1 MLLDAVV
8 FPFGLQKWRKGNM
21 TKKHID
27 LTTVGGRIK
36 AKRLEAGMTQE
47 QLAEKLFVKF
57 SMISRYE
64 RAESN
69 MGIDTLKSIANALD
83 CSASYLLEGV
93 DAQLSEEEGELMKI
107 YKSLKNDSIRKIAL
121 EQMKALCGVE

>member
-1 MLLDAVV
+1 MLLDTVV

-21 TKKHID
+21 TKNID

-36 AKRLEAGMTQE
+36 YKRLEARLTQD
-47 QLAEKLFVKF
+47 QLADKLFVKF

-69 MGIDTLKSIANALD
+69 MGIDTLRQIAAALG

-93 DAQLSEEEGELMKI
+93 EPTLSTKDEELIKVFA
-107 YKSLKNDSIRKIAL
+107 SLKDDSVRDLAL
-121 EQMKALCGVE
+121 AQMKLLLNM

>member
-21 TKKHID
+21 TKKNID

-57 SMISRYE
+57 SMVSRYE
-64 RAESN
+64 RSESN
-69 MGIDTLKSIANALD
+69 MGIDTLKRIADALG

-93 DAQLSEEEGELMKI
+93 DTQLSEEEEELMKI

>member
-1 MLLDAVV
+1 MLLDTVV
-8 FPFGLQKWRKGNM
+8 YPFGLQKWRKGNM
-21 TKKHID
+21 TKNID

-36 AKRLEAGMTQE
+36 YKRLEARLTQE
-47 QLAEKLFVKF
+47 QLADKLFVKF

-69 MGIDTLKSIANALD
+69 MGIDTLRQIAAALG

-93 DAQLSEEEGELMKI
+93 EPTLSTKEEELIKVFA
-107 YKSLKNDSIRKIAL
+107 SLKDDSVRDLAL
-121 EQMKALCGVE
+121 AQMKLLLNM

>member
-1 MLLDAVV
+1 
-8 FPFGLQKWRKGNM
+8 M
-21 TKKHID
+21 TKKNID

-36 AKRLEAGMTQE
+36 YKRLEAGLTQE
-47 QLAEKLFVKF
+47 QLADRLFVKF

-69 MGIDTLKSIANALD
+69 MGMDTLRQIAAALG

-93 DAQLSEEEGELMKI
+93 ESKVSSQEEELLKVFA
-107 YKSLKNDSIRKIAL
+107 SLKDDKVRDIAL
-121 EQMKALCGVE
+121 AQMKLMLSI

>member
-1 MLLDAVV
+1 MLLDTVV

-21 TKKHID
+21 TKNID

-36 AKRLEAGMTQE
+36 AKRLEAGLTQE
-47 QLAEKLFVKF
+47 QLADKLFVKF

-69 MGIDTLKSIANALD
+69 MGIDTLRQIAAALG

-93 DAQLSEEEGELMKI
+93 EPTLSTKEEELIKVFA
-107 YKSLKNDSIRKIAL
+107 SLKDDSVRDLAL
-121 EQMKALCGVE
+121 AQMKLLLNM

>member
-1 MLLDAVV
+1 MLLDTVV

-21 TKKHID
+21 TKNID

-36 AKRLEAGMTQE
+36 YKRLEARLTQE
-47 QLAEKLFVKF
+47 QLADKLFVKF

-69 MGIDTLKSIANALD
+69 MGIDTLRQIATALG

-93 DAQLSEEEGELMKI
+93 EPTLSTKEEELIKVFA
-107 YKSLKNDSIRKIAL
+107 SLKDDSVRDLAL
-121 EQMKALCGVE
+121 AQMKLLLNM

>member
-1 MLLDAVV
+1 MLLDTVV

-21 TKKHID
+21 TKNID

-36 AKRLEAGMTQE
+36 YKRLEARLTQE
-47 QLAEKLFVKF
+47 QLADKLFVKF

-69 MGIDTLKSIANALD
+69 MGIDTLRQIAAALG

-93 DAQLSEEEGELMKI
+93 EPTLSTKEEELIKVFA
-107 YKSLKNDSIRKIAL
+107 SLKDDSVRDLAL
-121 EQMKALCGVE
+121 AQMKLLLNM

>member
-1 MLLDAVV
+1 
-8 FPFGLQKWRKGNM
+8 M
-21 TKKHID
+21 TKKNID

-36 AKRLEAGMTQE
+36 YKRLEAGLTQE
-47 QLAEKLFVKF
+47 QLADKLFVKF

-69 MGIDTLKSIANALD
+69 MGIDTLKSIAAALG

-93 DAQLSEEEGELMKI
+93 EPQLSVEEEEF
-107 YKSLKNDSIRKIAL
+107 LKAF
-121 EQMKALCGVE
+121 KALKSEEVRAVAMAQIKVLVNI

>member
-1 MLLDAVV
+1 MLLDTVV

-21 TKKHID
+21 TKNID

-36 AKRLEAGMTQE
+36 YKRLEARLTQE
-47 QLAEKLFVKF
+47 QLADKLFVKF

-69 MGIDTLKSIANALD
+69 MGIDTLRQIAAALG

-93 DAQLSEEEGELMKI
+93 EPTLSTKEEELIKVFA
-107 YKSLKNDSIRKIAL
+107 SLKDDSVRDMAL
-121 EQMKALCGVE
+121 AQMKLLLNM

>member
-1 MLLDAVV
+1 MLLDTVV

-21 TKKHID
+21 TKNID

-36 AKRLEAGMTQE
+36 YKRLEARLTQE
-47 QLAEKLFVKF
+47 QLADKLFVKF

-69 MGIDTLKSIANALD
+69 MGIDTLRQIAAALG
-83 CSASYLLEGV
+83 CSAAYLLEGV
-93 DAQLSEEEGELMKI
+93 EPTLSTKEEELIKVFA
-107 YKSLKNDSIRKIAL
+107 SLKDDSVRDLAL
-121 EQMKALCGVE
+121 AQMKLLLNM

>member
-1 MLLDAVV
+1 MLLDMVI

-21 TKKHID
+21 TKNID

-36 AKRLEAGMTQE
+36 YKRLEARLTQE
-47 QLAEKLFVKF
+47 QLADKLFVKF

-69 MGIDTLKSIANALD
+69 MGIDTLRQIAAALG

-93 DAQLSEEEGELMKI
+93 EPTLSTKEEELIKVFA
-107 YKSLKNDSIRKIAL
+107 SLKDDSVRDLAL
-121 EQMKALCGVE
+121 AQMKLLLNM

>member
-1 MLLDAVV
+1 
-8 FPFGLQKWRKGNM
+8 M
-21 TKKHID
+21 TTKTID

-36 AKRLEAGMTQE
+36 AKRMEAGMTQE

-69 MGIDTLKSIANALD
+69 LNIGTLKEIAAALG

-93 DAQLSEEEGELMKI
+93 ESDLSADEEEMLKVF
-107 YKSLKNDSIRKIAL
+107 KTLKNEVVREVAL
-121 EQMKALCGVE
+121 AQMKALLEL

>member
-1 MLLDAVV
+1 MLLDTVV
-8 FPFGLQKWRKGNM
+8 FPFGLQKWRKGNI
-21 TKKHID
+21 TKNID

-36 AKRLEAGMTQE
+36 YKRLEARLTQE
-47 QLAEKLFVKF
+47 QLADKLFVKF

-69 MGIDTLKSIANALD
+69 MGIDTLRQIAAALG

-93 DAQLSEEEGELMKI
+93 EPTLSTKEEELIKVFA
-107 YKSLKNDSIRKIAL
+107 SLKDDSVRDLAL
-121 EQMKALCGVE
+121 AQMKLLLNM